1 MVLSPIE
8 QFFHEAAFN
17 DDPKKLKEVLNSKDN
32 NRQQTPLH
40 KASERGNLKMV
51 KALIILG
58 AKIEAKDEDGRTPLH
73 TAAKVEIAKHL
84 IEKGA
89 QVEAR
94 DFDGHTP
101 LMWQCLDENSDVV
114 KYLIEIGAQ
123 IHAEDIFGKTPL
135 HYLGTVEIAKCLI
148 ENGAKIE
155 AKDNYGFTPL
165 HFAGG
170 LNGTFDALKYL
181 IELGA
186 QIGAKD
192 QDGNTPL
199 HIAACDYEDEI
210 DLEKL
215 KPIIDLLIENGAQID
230 VKNND
235 NLTPFELA
243 DQSEHFETAQ
253 YLLVKKK
260 ELELKNSQNNMIN
273 EDCVICLTP
282 KIGIFALYPCG
293 HALLCEP
300 CWYKLKCEKYSKC
313 PSCRKPI
320 KDYTKIFF

>member
-1 MVLSPIE
+1 MALSPIE

-17 DDPKKLKEVLNSKDN
+17 DDPKKLKEVLNSKDS

-123 IHAEDIFGKTPL
+123 IHAKDNFGKTPL

-155 AKDNYGFTPL
+155 AKANNLATPL

-170 LNGTFDALKYL
+170 LNGTYDALKYL
-181 IELGA
+181 IEMGA

-192 QDGNTPL
+192 IDGNTPL
-199 HIAACDYEDEI
+199 HIAACNYENNIVLQE
-210 DLEKL
+210 L
-215 KPIIDLLIENGAQID
+215 KQIIELLIENGAQID

-235 NLTPFELA
+235 NLTPFEF
-243 DQSEHFETAQ
+243 SEVEELNGKVQFSSKVHLFG
-253 YLLVKKK
+253 
-260 ELELKNSQNNMIN
+260 ELELNLVHFLAK
-273 EDCVICLTP
+273 
-282 KIGIFALYPCG
+282 
-293 HALLCEP
+293 
-300 CWYKLKCEKYSKC
+300 
-313 PSCRKPI
+313 
-320 KDYTKIFF
+320 